1 MPLASDGHEVA
12 EASGTIAICI
22 NDGHP
27 EGWARYNAAD
37 RLGCCEISDGG
48 AVVRCVRARQYW
60 LLSLMGRF
68 HSERRTISIAVF
80 LDSPTFRPI
89 RR

>member
-1 MPLASDGHEVA
+1 VPLASDGHEVA
-12 EASGTIAICI
+12 EASGTIVICI

-48 AVVRCVRARQYW
+48 AIVR
-60 LLSLMGRF
+60 
-68 HSERRTISIAVF
+68 
-80 LDSPTFRPI
+80 
-89 RR
+89 